1 MASTVAALELATYDF
16 SETFH
21 RKFDV
26 SNTFGKYYLAK
37 GPDPDSQP
45 RLFSANIVA
54 EVGSE
59 AEGTRLSACNKTLP
73 ASKLPLRNESQP
85 QCMIIAARCPTGT
98 PPELQVLFRDFLG
111 TADAFRGADIADKE
125 KRKDVVPKANDP
137 VEKPPPPTRQR
148 NIKSTAAAPA
158 TPDVSMDGMDGPLFP
173 DVDDRKVGDM
183 YPPGL
188 LSDHRGECYAH
199 TKVMMPECNIRNPDD
214 KLIAPHEIY
223 SQLTDGTLFN
233 AIINFETFVYRDQY
247 PTKTYQ
253 IFVERISIM
262 DKGYGPTWSPPILS
276 MPAPVTPKRTR
287 CEPDATVEDT
297 FNNLKSVSP
306 TKKTRRN

>member
-1 MASTVAALELATYDF
+1 M
-16 SETFH
+16 
-21 RKFDV
+21 
-26 SNTFGKYYLAK
+26 SNTSGTYYLAK

-59 AEGTRLSACNKTLP
+59 AEGTRLSACNRKLP
-73 ASKLPLRNESQP
+73 ASKLPLHNESQP
-85 QCMIIAARCPTGT
+85 QCMIIAARCPMGA

-158 TPDVSMDGMDGPLFP
+158 TPDVSMDGTDGPLLP
-173 DVDDRKVGDM
+173 DVDDRKVGNM
-183 YPPGL
+183 YPPDL
-188 LSDHRGECYAH
+188 L
-199 TKVMMPECNIRNPDD
+199 
-214 KLIAPHEIY
+214 
-223 SQLTDGTLFN
+223 
-233 AIINFETFVYRDQY
+233 
-247 PTKTYQ
+247 TYQ
-253 IFVERISIM
+253 IYVEHLSIM
-262 DKGYGPTWSPPILS
+262 DKGYRPMWSPPILS
-276 MPAPVTPKRTR
+276 MPVPVTPKRTR
-287 CEPDATVEDT
+287 CKPDAAVEDT
-297 FNNLKSVSP
+297 LNNLKLVSP